1 MQQQNSG
8 IGCQLGSWA
17 LAAGVGLLVFI
28 LLLVI
33 GDWGLIGAIFMAGL
47 AFAVLGLVF
56 SWIFC
61 RNLPEA
67 RGPGN
72 VDASGARET
81 SAPAPKASPPKAA
94 SPNAAPVSVPPAPT
108 ADESTSPAK
117 AAPVGSST
125 SSSAGTAA
133 ASAAAPAA
141 SAPAAAAE
149 TSEKAAPAAAKAT
162 AEGAGQVKPSARLA
176 GQEELAAKKGD
187 WKYEAEPK
195 APAKKAAAEAAP
207 AAAASTPDYDGDGKL
222 EGSAEGTKP
231 ATLTAA
237 REGGPDNLKEIKG
250 VGPKLEKMLHSM
262 GFYHFDQIAN
272 WTAAEEAWV
281 NANLE
286 GFKGRVSRDNW
297 VEQAKILASG
307 GETEFSKRVDKGGV
321 Y

>member
-1 MQQQNSG
+1 MQQQKSG

-33 GDWGLIGAIFMAGL
+33 GGWGLIGALFMAGV
-47 AFAVLGLVF
+47 AFLVLGLAF

-61 RNLPEA
+61 RELPPA

-72 VDASGARET
+72 IDASGARVT
-81 SAPAPKASPPKAA
+81 SAPAPKASPPKAT
-94 SPNAAPVSVPPAPT
+94 SPNAPPVSVPPAPT

-117 AAPVGSST
+117 AAPV
-125 SSSAGTAA
+125 
-133 ASAAAPAA
+133 ASAAAASTSAA
-141 SAPAAAAE
+141 AQPAPAAA
-149 TSEKAAPAAAKAT
+149 SEARPDVQTATAKAD
-162 AEGAGQVKPSARLA
+162 AEAGAKVKPTTRLA
-176 GQEELAAKKGD
+176 GQEDLASRKGE
-187 WKYEAEPK
+187 WKYGADSK
-195 APAKKAAAEAAP
+195 PA
-207 AAAASTPDYDGDGKL
+207 TPDYDGDGKQ
-222 EGSAEGTKP
+222 EGSEEGTKP

-250 VGPKLEKMLHSM
+250 VGPKLEQLLHSM

-272 WTAAEEAWV
+272 WTADEVAWV

-286 GFKGRVSRDNW
+286 GFKGRVTRDNW

-307 GETEFSKRVDKGGV
+307 GETEFSKRVDKGDV

>member
-8 IGCQLGSWA
+8 FGCHLGSWA

-33 GDWGLIGAIFMAGL
+33 GGWGLIGAIFMASL
-47 AFAVLGLVF
+47 SFAVLGLAF

-61 RNLPEA
+61 RDLPAA

-72 VDASGARET
+72 IDASGARET
-81 SAPAPKASPPKAA
+81 SAPAPKASLPKTA
-94 SPNAAPVSVPPAPT
+94 SPNAPPVSVPPAPT

-117 AAPVGSST
+117 AAPVGANVA
-125 SSSAGTAA
+125 SATPAA
-133 ASAAAPAA
+133 ASAPSAEAETRVQAA
-141 SAPAAAAE
+141 SAKADAE
-149 TSEKAAPAAAKAT
+149 A
-162 AEGAGQVKPSARLA
+162 GAQVKPSTRLA

-195 APAKKAAAEAAP
+195 AAPKKKAEPASEA
-207 AAAASTPDYDGDGKL
+207 TPDYDGDGKL
-222 EGSAEGTKP
+222 EGSEEGTKP
-231 ATLTAA
+231 ATLTEA

-250 VGPKLEKMLHSM
+250 VGPKLEKLLHSM

-272 WTAAEEAWV
+272 WTAEEEAWV

-307 GETEFSKRVDKGGV
+307 GETEFSKRVDKGDV

>member
-8 IGCQLGSWA
+8 FGCQLGSWA

-33 GDWGLIGAIFMAGL
+33 GGWGLIGAIFMAGL
-47 AFAVLGLVF
+47 AFAVLGLAF

-61 RNLPEA
+61 RDLPAA

-72 VDASGARET
+72 FDASGARET
-81 SAPAPKASPPKAA
+81 SAPAPKASLPKAA
-94 SPNAAPVSVPPAPT
+94 SPNAPPVSVPPAPT

-117 AAPVGSST
+117 AAPVGSS
-125 SSSAGTAA
+125 AA
-133 ASAAAPAA
+133 AAAPAA
-141 SAPAAAAE
+141 SAPAAEAKSSAQ
-149 TSEKAAPAAAKAT
+149 TAKAD
-162 AEGAGQVKPSARLA
+162 AGAPVKPSTRLA

-195 APAKKAAAEAAP
+195 APAKKAAAKAAP

-272 WTAAEEAWV
+272 WTADEEAWV

-307 GETEFSKRVDKGGV
+307 GETEFSKRVDKGDV

>member
-17 LAAGVGLLVFI
+17 LAAGAGLLVFV

-33 GDWGLIGAIFMAGL
+33 GGWGLMGAIFMAGV

-61 RNLPEA
+61 RDLPPA

-72 VDASGARET
+72 LDTTGARVT
-81 SAPAPKASPPKAA
+81 PAAAPKAQAPKAA
-94 SPNAAPVSVPPAPT
+94 SPKVSPVSATAAPKAEE
-108 ADESTSPAK
+108 AASPAK
-117 AAPVGSST
+117 AASVEPTV
-125 SSSAGTAA
+125 AGA
-133 ASAAAPAA
+133 AAAPAA
-141 SAPAAAAE
+141 ASEAKSSDAAASAD
-149 TSEKAAPAAAKAT
+149 AD
-162 AEGAGQVKPSARLA
+162 AGSSVKPSARLA

-195 APAKKAAAEAAP
+195 AAAPKAPAKSAPAAEA
-207 AAAASTPDYDGDGKL
+207 TPDFDGDGKT
-222 EGSAEGTKP
+222 EGSNEGTKP

-262 GFYHFDQIAN
+262 GFFHFDQIAN
-272 WTAAEEAWV
+272 WTAEEEAWV

-286 GFKGRVSRDNW
+286 GFKGRASRDKW
-297 VEQAKILASG
+297 VEQAKILAAG
-307 GETEFSKRVDKGGV
+307 GETEFSKRVDKGDV

>member
-1 MQQQNSG
+1 MQQQKSG

-33 GDWGLIGAIFMAGL
+33 GGWGLIGAIFMAGL
-47 AFAVLGLVF
+47 AFVVLGVAF

-61 RNLPEA
+61 RDLPPA

-72 VDASGARET
+72 IDTSGARET
-81 SAPAPKASPPKAA
+81 SAPAPKAAAPKAA
-94 SPNAAPVSVPPAPT
+94 SPNAPPVSVPPAPT
-108 ADESTSPAK
+108 ANEATSPAK
-117 AAPVGSST
+117 AAPVGSS
-125 SSSAGTAA
+125 AAAA
-133 ASAAAPAA
+133 ASGPATAEAPAKAKPAPAA
-141 SAPAAAAE
+141 KAKPAE
-149 TSEKAAPAAAKAT
+149 P
-162 AEGAGQVKPSARLA
+162 AGQIKPSTRLA
-176 GQEELAAKKGD
+176 GQEELAAKKGE

-195 APAKKAAAEAAP
+195 ADT
-207 AAAASTPDYDGDGKL
+207 TPDYDGDGKQ
-222 EGSAEGTKP
+222 EGSEEGTKP

-250 VGPKLEKMLHSM
+250 VGPKLEKMLHTM

-272 WTAAEEAWV
+272 WTADEVAWV

-286 GFKGRVSRDNW
+286 GFKGRVTRDNW

-307 GETEFSKRVDKGGV
+307 GETEFSKRVDKGDV

>member
-28 LLLVI
+28 LLIVI
-33 GDWGLIGAIFMAGL
+33 GGWGLIGSLFMAGL
-47 AFAVLGLVF
+47 AFAVLGLAF

-61 RNLPEA
+61 RDLPAA

-72 VDASGARET
+72 IDTSGKRET
-81 SAPAPKASPPKAA
+81 SAPAPKSSPPKAA
-94 SPNAAPVSVPPAPT
+94 SPNAPPVSVPPAPT
-108 ADESTSPAK
+108 ADEATSPAK
-117 AAPVGSST
+117 AAPVGSS
-125 SSSAGTAA
+125 AA
-133 ASAAAPAA
+133 AATSTPAAAA
-141 SAPAAAAE
+141 SAPAAEAKPSVQAA
-149 TSEKAAPAAAKAT
+149 SAKAD
-162 AEGAGQVKPSARLA
+162 AEAGAQVKPSTRLA
-176 GQEELAAKKGD
+176 GQDELAAKKGE

-195 APAKKAAAEAAP
+195 PPAQKAAAKAAP
-207 AAAASTPDYDGDGKL
+207 AATATPDYDGDGKL
-222 EGSAEGTKP
+222 EGSEEGTKP
-231 ATLTAA
+231 ATLSAA

-272 WTAAEEAWV
+272 WTAEEEAWV

-307 GETEFSKRVDKGGV
+307 GETEFSKRVDKGDV